1 MIFCEKSFA
10 RFFVRKKEI
19 KPESKTTNKIKIRIC
34 VVGMPMISFIATA
47 APVLV
52 FEIK

>member
-1 MIFCEKSFA
+1 M
-10 RFFVRKKEI
+10 RKNEI
-19 KPESKTTNKIKIRIC
+19 VPEIKTTNKIKIKIPRE
-34 VVGMPMISFIATA
+34 GMPMISFIATA